1 MIINELT
8 LAHFGK
14 FHGKVVKFDNGLNI
28 LHGKNEAGK
37 STIHTFIYCMFFG
50 MDSKRGTA
58 GVNNLYKQYE
68 PWEDQGGYGGSLI
81 FTSFGKQ
88 YKIERSFLKPEPWVK
103 LTNLTD
109 NVEVIP
115 PQEHIN
121 TLLGNM
127 TETAFRNM
135 VSLGQMKATFEE
147 GLADELR
154 NHVANLGSSKNV
166 EIDMEHSL
174 ETLYAKREAI
184 EKKRVEVAENQR
196 KNLMEALAESDR
208 RMDELAHREKDFKQK
223 LAQDRKQEYDMF
235 QEQRTFRSQTEEEL
249 RDIKDQMRRLE
260 HEQTRWKNEADSWSG
275 KTGLKLEKLEQ
286 GKKPKSLRGLIL
298 ALYILLTACL
308 GGAVFFLCDYL
319 ISYFRGEDPR
329 FDFSIILGPSLCG
342 AVLIL
347 LVLIIMISRGARRR
361 RRAYR
366 MYEERMASYKD
377 AKSSYEELAG
387 QQTSLGEKMSDIEGS
402 DYMKLHEA
410 NNDLEKE
417 ILRCSWE
424 QEQEQQHMDDLGR
437 ELTAVEEICARNAAY
452 SVEIGAIDLAVDTV
466 KKVAKEIRESFGNK
480 LNKKVGEYM
489 AVISG
494 GLYSDIIIDE
504 NFDIFIKTEEE
515 PIPVSQLSRGTMEQV
530 YFCLRLAAAD
540 LMWPDLNPPIILDDT
555 FAYYDDKRTY
565 DTLLLLRHLRRQVI
579 ILTCQ
584 GREKEFLK
592 DM

>member
-50 MDSKRGTA
+50 MDNRRGA
-58 GVNNLYKQYE
+58 GAPNLYKQYE
-68 PWEDQGGYGGSLI
+68 PWEDQGGYGGSLT

-88 YKIERSFLKPEPWVK
+88 YKIERSFLRPDPWVK
-103 LTNLTD
+103 LTNVTD
-109 NVEVIP
+109 GVEVVP
-115 PQEHIN
+115 AQEHIN

-147 GLADELR
+147 GLAEELK
-154 NHVANLGSSKNV
+154 NHVASLGSSKNV
-166 EIDMEHSL
+166 EIDLEHSL
-174 ETLYAKREAI
+174 ESLYIKRESI

-208 RMDELAHREKDFKQK
+208 RMDELAHREKDLKQK
-223 LAQDRKQEYDMF
+223 LAGDRKQEYDMF

-260 HEQTRWKNEADSWSG
+260 HEQTRWKNEADSWTA
-275 KTGLKLEKLEQ
+275 KTGLKTEKLEQ
-286 GKKPKSLRGLIL
+286 GKKPKSLRGLVIV
-298 ALYILLTACL
+298 LYVLLTACL
-308 GGAVFFLCDYL
+308 GGGAFFLSDYL
-319 ISYFRGEDPR
+319 ISYFNGTDAH
-329 FDFSIILGPSLCG
+329 FDFSIVLGPALLGG
-342 AVLIL
+342 A
-347 LVLIIMISRGARRR
+347 LVLLGLVLLISHGARRR

-377 AKSSYEELAG
+377 AKNSYEELSA
-387 QQTSLGEKMSDIEGS
+387 QQTSLSEKISDIEGS

-437 ELTAVEEICARNAAY
+437 ELTVMEEICARNAAY

-466 KKVAKEIRESFGNK
+466 KKVAKQIRESFGNK

-515 PIPVSQLSRGTMEQV
+515 PIPVSQLSRGTIEQV

-540 LMWPDLNPPIILDDT
+540 MMWPELNPPIILDDT

>member
-50 MDSKRGTA
+50 MDNRSGA
-58 GVNNLYKQYE
+58 PNLYKQYE
-68 PWEDQGGYGGSLI
+68 PWEDQGGYGGSLT

-88 YKIERSFLKPEPWVK
+88 YKIERSFLRPDPWVK
-103 LTNLTD
+103 LTNVTD
-109 NVEVIP
+109 GVEVVP
-115 PQEHIN
+115 AQEHIN

-147 GLADELR
+147 GLAEELK
-154 NHVANLGSSKNV
+154 NHVASLGSSKNV
-166 EIDMEHSL
+166 EIDLEHSL
-174 ETLYAKREAI
+174 ESLYIKRESI

-208 RMDELAHREKDFKQK
+208 RMDELAHREKDLKQK
-223 LAQDRKQEYDMF
+223 LAGDRKQEYDMF

-260 HEQTRWKNEADSWSG
+260 HEQTRWKNEADSWTA
-275 KTGLKLEKLEQ
+275 KTGLKVEKLEQ
-286 GKKPKSLRGLIL
+286 GKKPKSLRGLVIV
-298 ALYILLTACL
+298 LYVLLTACL
-308 GGAVFFLCDYL
+308 GGGAFFLSDYL
-319 ISYFRGEDPR
+319 ISYFNGTDAH
-329 FDFSIILGPSLCG
+329 FDFSIVLGPALLGG
-342 AVLIL
+342 A
-347 LVLIIMISRGARRR
+347 LVLLGLVLLISHGARNR

-377 AKSSYEELAG
+377 AKNSYEELAA
-387 QQTSLGEKMSDIEGS
+387 QQTSLSEKISDIEGS

-437 ELTAVEEICARNAAY
+437 ELTVMEEICARNAAY

-466 KKVAKEIRESFGNK
+466 KKVAKQIRESFGNK

-515 PIPVSQLSRGTMEQV
+515 PIPVSQLSRGTIEQV

-540 LMWPDLNPPIILDDT
+540 MMWPELNPPIILDDT

>member
-50 MDSKRGTA
+50 MDNRRGA
-58 GVNNLYKQYE
+58 GAPNLYKQYE
-68 PWEDQGGYGGSLI
+68 PWEDQGGYGGSLT

-88 YKIERSFLKPEPWVK
+88 YKIERSFLRPDPWVK
-103 LTNLTD
+103 LMNVTD
-109 NVEVIP
+109 GVEVVP
-115 PQEHIN
+115 AQEHIN

-147 GLADELR
+147 GLAEELK
-154 NHVANLGSSKNV
+154 NHVASLGSSKNV
-166 EIDMEHSL
+166 EIDLEHSL
-174 ETLYAKREAI
+174 ESLYIKRESI

-208 RMDELAHREKDFKQK
+208 RMDELAHREKDLKQK
-223 LAQDRKQEYDMF
+223 LAGDRKQEYDMF

-260 HEQTRWKNEADSWSG
+260 HEQTRWKNEADSWTA
-275 KTGLKLEKLEQ
+275 KTGLKVEKLEQ
-286 GKKPKSLRGLIL
+286 GKKPKSLRGLVIV
-298 ALYILLTACL
+298 LYVLLTACL
-308 GGAVFFLCDYL
+308 GGGAFFLSDYL
-319 ISYFRGEDPR
+319 ISYFNGTDAH
-329 FDFSIILGPSLCG
+329 FDFSIVLGPAMLGG
-342 AVLIL
+342 A
-347 LVLIIMISRGARRR
+347 LVLLGLVLLISHGARNR

-377 AKSSYEELAG
+377 AKNSYEELSA
-387 QQTSLGEKMSDIEGS
+387 QQSSLSEKISDIEGS

-410 NNDLEKE
+410 NNELEKE

-424 QEQEQQHMDDLGR
+424 QEQEQQHMDDLGC
-437 ELTAVEEICARNAAY
+437 ELTVMEEICARNAAY

-466 KKVAKEIRESFGNK
+466 KKVAKQIRESFGEK

-540 LMWPDLNPPIILDDT
+540 MMWPELNPPIILDET

>member
-14 FHGKVVKFDNGLNI
+14 FHGKVVKFDHGLNI

-50 MDSKRGTA
+50 MDTGRGVTGA
-58 GVNNLYKQYE
+58 ANLYKQYE
-68 PWEDQGGYGGSLI
+68 PWEDQGGYGGSLT
-81 FTSFGKQ
+81 FTSYGKE
-88 YKIERSFLKPEPWVK
+88 YRIERSFLKPDPWVK

-109 NVEVIP
+109 RVEVTP
-115 PQEHIN
+115 AQEHIY

-127 TETAFRNM
+127 TAVAFRNM
-135 VSLGQMKATFEE
+135 VSLGQMKTTIEE
-147 GLADELR
+147 GLADELK
-154 NHVANLGSSKNV
+154 NHVANLGSSRNV
-166 EIDMEHSL
+166 EIDLEHSL
-174 ETLYAKREAI
+174 ETLFTKREKI
-184 EKKRVEVAENQR
+184 ESKRVEVADNQR

-208 RMDELAHREKDFKQK
+208 RMDELTHREKDLKQK
-223 LAQDRKQEYDMF
+223 LTVDRKQEYDMF
-235 QEQRTFRSQTEEEL
+235 QEQRTFRSKTEEEL
-249 RDIKDQMRRLE
+249 RDINDQMRRLE
-260 HEQTRWKNEADSWSG
+260 HEQTRWKNEADGWAA
-275 KTGLKLEKLEQ
+275 KTGLKQEKLEQ
-286 GKKPKSLRGLIL
+286 GRHPKTLRAPIIF
-298 ALYILLTACL
+298 LYVLLTACL
-308 GGAVFFLCDYL
+308 GGGAFFLCDYL
-319 ISYFRGEDPR
+319 ISYFKGTEVR
-329 FDFSIILGPSLCG
+329 FDYSVILGPSLCG
-342 AVLIL
+342 GALLLLTLVIL
-347 LVLIIMISRGARRR
+347 LSRGARRR

-377 AKSSYEELAG
+377 AENSYKELTG
-387 QQTSLGEKMSDIEGS
+387 QQTSLNEKISDIAGS

-424 QEQEQQHMDDLGR
+424 QEQEQQHMDDLSR
-437 ELTAVEEICARNAAY
+437 ELAAMEEVCSRNAAY

-466 KKVAKEIRESFGNK
+466 KKVAKQIRESFGNK
-480 LNKKVGEYM
+480 LNRKVGEYM

-494 GLYSDIIIDE
+494 GLYSDISIDE
-504 NFDIFIKTEEE
+504 DFDIFIQTEDGQ
-515 PIPVSQLSRGTMEQV
+515 IPVAQLSRGTMEQV

-540 LMWPDLNPPIILDDT
+540 LMWPELNPPIILDDT

-584 GREKEFLK
+584 GREKELMK

>member
-50 MDSKRGTA
+50 MDNRRGA
-58 GVNNLYKQYE
+58 GAPNLYKQYE
-68 PWEDQGGYGGSLI
+68 PWEDQGGYGGSLT

-88 YKIERSFLKPEPWVK
+88 YKIERSFLRPDPWVK
-103 LTNLTD
+103 LMNVTD
-109 NVEVIP
+109 GVEVVP
-115 PQEHIN
+115 AQEHIN

-147 GLADELR
+147 GLAEELK
-154 NHVANLGSSKNV
+154 NHVASLGSSKNV
-166 EIDMEHSL
+166 EIDLEHSL
-174 ETLYAKREAI
+174 ETLYIKRESI

-208 RMDELAHREKDFKQK
+208 RMDELAHREKDLKQK
-223 LAQDRKQEYDMF
+223 LSGDRKQEYDMF
-235 QEQRTFRSQTEEEL
+235 QEQWTFRSQTEEEL

-260 HEQTRWKNEADSWSG
+260 HEQTRWKNEADSWTA
-275 KTGLKLEKLEQ
+275 KTGLKVEKLEQ
-286 GKKPKSLRGLIL
+286 GKKPKSLRGLVIV
-298 ALYILLTACL
+298 LYVLLTACL
-308 GGAVFFLCDYL
+308 GGGAFFLSDYL
-319 ISYFRGEDPR
+319 ISYFNGTDAH
-329 FDFSIILGPSLCG
+329 FDFSIVLGPALLGG
-342 AVLIL
+342 A
-347 LVLIIMISRGARRR
+347 LVLLGLVLLISHGARNR

-377 AKSSYEELAG
+377 AKNSYEELSA
-387 QQTSLGEKMSDIEGS
+387 QQTSLSEKISDIEGS

-437 ELTAVEEICARNAAY
+437 ELTVMEEICARNAAY

-466 KKVAKEIRESFGNK
+466 KKVAKQIRESFGNK

-515 PIPVSQLSRGTMEQV
+515 PIPVSQLSRGTIEQV

-540 LMWPDLNPPIILDDT
+540 MMWPELNPPIILDDT

>member
-14 FHGKVVKFDNGLNI
+14 FHGKVVKFDSGLNI

-37 STIHTFIYCMFFG
+37 STIHTFLYCMFFG
-50 MDSKRGTA
+50 MEGRRA
-58 GVNNLYKQYE
+58 ANLYKQYE
-68 PWEDQGGYGGSLI
+68 PWEDQGGYGGSLT

-88 YKIERSFLKPEPWVK
+88 YRIERSFLKPDPWVK
-103 LTNLTD
+103 LFNVSD
-109 NVEVIP
+109 GVEVVP
-115 PQEHIN
+115 AQEHIN

-154 NHVANLGSSKNV
+154 NHVASLGSSKNV
-166 EIDMEHSL
+166 EIDLEHSL
-174 ETLYAKREAI
+174 ESLYTKREAI

-208 RMDELAHREKDFKQK
+208 RMDDLAHSEKDLKQK
-223 LAQDRKQEYDMF
+223 LTADRKREYDMF
-235 QEQRTFRSQTEEEL
+235 QEQRTVRTQTEEEL

-260 HEQTRWKNEADSWSG
+260 HEQTRWKNEADTWVA
-275 KTGLKLEKLEQ
+275 KTGLKAEKLEQ
-286 GKKPKSLRGLIL
+286 GKKPKSLRGLVL
-298 ALYILLTACL
+298 VLYILLASCL
-308 GGAVFFLCDYL
+308 GGAAFFLSDYL
-319 ISYFRGEDPR
+319 ISYFKGTDAR
-329 FDFSIILGPSLCG
+329 FEYSNILGPSLCG
-342 AVLIL
+342 AVLVL
-347 LVLIIMISRGARRR
+347 LVLVILVSRGARRR

-377 AKSSYEELAG
+377 AKSSFEELSG
-387 QQTSLGEKMSDIEGS
+387 QQTTLNEKISDIAGS

-424 QEQEQQHMDDLGR
+424 QEQEQQHMDDLSR
-437 ELTAVEEICARNAAY
+437 ELTVMEEICARNAAY

-494 GLYSDIIIDE
+494 GLYSEIVIDE
-504 NFDIFIKTEEE
+504 NFDIFIQTEEE

-540 LMWPDLNPPIILDDT
+540 LMWPNLNPPIILDDT